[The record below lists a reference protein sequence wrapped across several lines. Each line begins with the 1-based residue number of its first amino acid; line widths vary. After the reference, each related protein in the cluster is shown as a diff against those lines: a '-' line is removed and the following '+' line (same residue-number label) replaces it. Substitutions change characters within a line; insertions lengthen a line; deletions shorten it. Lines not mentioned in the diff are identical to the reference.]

1 MEGGDHLPA
10 LPDAHLAPGGVG
22 GVAALRHVEVGG
34 VVAPVIL
41 PQQGLCLVHAA
52 KIENG
57 HQLDVFYPQPLEVVQ
72 AGGVDAVAV
81 QGSALLGKGHIF
93 APPRRA
99 YPAGSILREVPHAHL
114 PHGALCRGDIGAHI
128 PLPPGGRGAGKVYDH
143 AADAV
148 HPRRPGV
155 GVAGLAGDAVYGNG
169 KGVVAAVLLPGQPD
183 APHPLRSAHKGLC
196 AQHGT
201 AVSLVV

>member
-1 MEGGDHLPA
+1 M
-10 LPDAHLAPGGVG
+10 
-22 GVAALRHVEVGG
+22 
-34 VVAPVIL
+34 
-41 PQQGLCLVHAA
+41 
-52 KIENG
+52 
-57 HQLDVFYPQPLEVVQ
+57 
-72 AGGVDAVAV
+72 DAVAV
-81 QGSALLGKGHIF
+81 QGGALLGKGHIF

-99 YPAGSILREVPHAHL
+99 YPAGGILREVPHAHL
-114 PHGALCRGDIGAHI
+114 PHGALRRGDSGAHI
-128 PLPPGGRGAGKVYDH
+128 PLPPGGRGAGKIYDH

-183 APHPLRSAHKGLC
+183 APHPLRPAHKGLC
-196 AQHGT
+196 AQHGA